1 MAEKMIYVERLAD
14 NMRSAGQENWAHNDM
29 ADLCELAGLWVK
41 WLGTSTRK
49 QEEVLALKAAKILG
63 VEIRH
68 YNPV

>member
-1 MAEKMIYVERLAD
+1 MTNKDIYIERLTN

-29 ADLCELAGLWVK
+29 ADMCELAGLWVK

-49 QEEVLALKAAKILG
+49 QEESLTLKAAKILG

-68 YNPV
+68 YIPV